1 MVAAFSL
8 TANTKLYSLCPAV
21 YFLCFNKTL
30 EFQPL
35 KALEETVGNF
45 SSYRT
50 FSIGSNMANNGDN
63 RRGTGSSKEGQAMD
77 DAVSFKLSETCWLK
91 VQLGD
96 ITKWFV
102 DGESDA
108 IVNAANEQMLGGG
121 GVDGAIHRAAGP
133 ELKQACLKVPEV
145 QPGVR
150 CPTGQARITEAFK
163 LPVSRVIHTV
173 GPIYDRDYHPQASLR
188 SAYRNSLRVANDN
201 HIKYIAFPA
210 ISCGVYRFPI
220 DQASE
225 IAISTVKEFHG
236 DLKEVLPMHDS
247 SIVYDSNLFLSHH
260 ACHFNLVIS

>member
-150 CPTGQARITEAFK
+150 CPTGQARITE
-163 LPVSRVIHTV
+163 
-173 GPIYDRDYHPQASLR
+173 DYHPQASLR

-236 DLKEVLPMHDS
+236 DLKEV
-247 SIVYDSNLFLSHH
+247 
-260 ACHFNLVIS
+260 HFVMFTHETYHPWFKSAEALC